1 MKIIKNNFILCVCFI
16 ITISSFYLHRTI
28 SKMENSSGGE
38 NAQSVVVANPARNV
52 IRKPARVA
60 SKIPA
65 DILENPLIEE
75 AIKCLPSN
83 YNFEIHKTLWR
94 IKQLDAKKVG
104 LQMPEGLLLFATT
117 VADIIEHF
125 TECEEV
131 VIMGDVT
138 YGACCIDDFTAESLG
153 IELLVHYGHSCL
165 VPIDRTASI
174 KVLYIFVDIK
184 IDVLHFVE
192 TIRLN
197 FPVDQALAFVST
209 VQFIAM
215 LHAAAAQLRTEGYNV
230 AVPQSKPLSAGEILG
245 CTSPSLD
252 GTTKAVIYL
261 GDGRFHLESAM
272 IANPTVPAFKYVDL
286 SQLFLKQF

>member
-1 MKIIKNNFILCVCFI
+1 ME
-16 ITISSFYLHRTI
+16 ISSV
-28 SKMENSSGGE
+28 GE
-38 NAQSVVVANPARNV
+38 KNQSVVVANPTRNV

-65 DILENPLIEE
+65 EILENPLIEE

-94 IKQLDAKKVG
+94 IKQLNAKKVG

-117 VADIIEHF
+117 VADIIDQF

-197 FPVDQALAFVST
+197 FPNDQALAFVST

-230 AVPQSKPLSAGEILG
+230 QVPQSKPLSAGEILG

-252 GTTKAVIYL
+252 SNTKAVIYL

-272 IANPTVPAFKYVDL
+272 IANPTVPAFKYVYRKTN
-286 SQLFLKQF
+286 LFVRVLIL